1 VKGREHLNRKK
12 KRQSGLY
19 DSGGGAWCRAK
30 KTVGGP
36 TFRPSLQHA
45 IRWPDQVPSAGETV
59 AVTVA
64 IVDAVTVA
72 DIFSFYP

>member
-1 VKGREHLNRKK
+1 VVAE
-12 KRQSGLY
+12 
-19 DSGGGAWCRAK
+19 